1 MIGRS
6 LPHFLTLKYETWK
19 FKRLGYHVVVVD
31 RNPEFLEESD
41 YKITLLK
48 PQHKVVVLFAQSF
61 EGCLTDLLMRGYS
74 EPISKSPIGN
84 RNLDPTVC
92 YTGIVYNC
100 TRMFRSLMILRNSK
114 TGRYLE
120 QDYEI

>member
-6 LPHFLTLKYETWK
+6 LSHFITLKYETWK
-19 FKRLGYHVVVVD
+19 FKRLGDHVVVVD

-61 EGCLTDLLMRGYS
+61 EGRLADLMLKGYS
-74 EPISKSPIGN
+74 EPTSKSPIGN
-84 RNLDPTVC
+84 RNLEPTVC

-100 TRMFRSLMILRNSK
+100 THMFRSLMILRNSK
-114 TGRYLE
+114 ASRSLE
-120 QDYEI
+120 QDYEV

>member
-6 LPHFLTLKYETWK
+6 LSHFITLKYETWK

-61 EGCLTDLLMRGYS
+61 EGCLSDLMLKGYS
-74 EPISKSPIGN
+74 EPTSKSPIGN
-84 RNLDPTVC
+84 RNLEPTVC
-92 YTGIVYNC
+92 YTGIVYSC
-100 TRMFRSLMILRNSK
+100 THMFRSLMILRNSK
-114 TGRYLE
+114 ASRSLE
-120 QDYEI
+120 QDYEV